1 MIFLAWKLSR
11 WRQFYKFSCSSF
23 MLDLSTLR
31 ADTPG
36 VQHVIHFNNA
46 GASLMPQPVIDAITA
61 HIALEAQIG
70 GYEAAEV
77 QKGDIQGFYTATAD
91 LLNTTADHIAATSNA
106 TDAYARALSA
116 IPFQRGDVILTTLN
130 DYVSNQI
137 AFLSLQKRFG
147 IEVVRAADE
156 SGGGVSVDDMADKIK
171 SLRPRLVA
179 VTHVPTNSGLVQPV
193 EAIGQLCRDYD
204 VLYLVDAC
212 QSVGQLPVD
221 VSQIQCDFLTATCR
235 KFLRGPR
242 GMGFL
247 YVSDKVLSANMAPL
261 FVDLHGASWESA
273 DTYRLEPTAKRFEDW
288 EFPHALVLGAAEAH
302 RYALAVGLDSIA
314 EQNAALC
321 ARLRTQLAQL
331 PDVRLLDEG
340 DHLSSIITLVSE
352 RKSAADLKTA
362 LSQERI
368 NTSISTHGAAILD
381 YDRKGMKTAALRI
394 SPHYF
399 NTDEEIST
407 LVETLQRSLA

>member
-1 MIFLAWKLSR
+1 
-11 WRQFYKFSCSSF
+11 
-23 MLDLSTLR
+23 MLDLTTLR

-36 VQHVIHFNNA
+36 VQHVTHFNNA
-46 GASLMPQPVIDAITA
+46 GASLMAQPVINAITA
-61 HIALEAQIG
+61 HITLEAEIG

-77 QKGDIQGFYTATAD
+77 KKAAILSFYEATAD
-91 LLNTTADHIAATSNA
+91 LLNTTADHIAAAANA
-106 TDAYARALSA
+106 TDAYARALSS
-116 IPFQRGDVILTTLN
+116 ISFQRDDVILTTTN

-147 IEVVRAADE
+147 VKVVRAANDPAT
-156 SGGGVSVDDMADKIK
+156 GVSVADMAEKIK

-193 EAIGQLCRDYD
+193 EAIGQFCREYD

-221 VSQIQCDFLTATCR
+221 VQAIQCDFLTATCR

-247 YVSDKVLSANMAPL
+247 YVSDKVLAANMAPL
-261 FVDLHGASWESA
+261 FIDLHGASWESA

-302 RYALAVGLDSIA
+302 RYALKVGIA
-314 EQNAALC
+314 EIAERNAALC
-321 ARLRTQLAQL
+321 ATLRSELAQL
-331 PDVRLLDEG
+331 PGVRLLDEG
-340 DHLSSIITLVSE
+340 DRLASIITLISD
-352 RKSAADLKTA
+352 RKPATDLKSA

-399 NTDEEIST
+399 NTDEEVSI
-407 LVETLQRSLA
+407 LVETLKQTLA

>member
-1 MIFLAWKLSR
+1 
-11 WRQFYKFSCSSF
+11 
-23 MLDLSTLR
+23 MLDLATVR
-31 ADTPG
+31 VDTPG

-46 GASLMPQPVIDAITA
+46 GASLMPQSVIDAMTN

-70 GYEAAEV
+70 GYEAAAQ
-77 QKGDIQGFYTATAD
+77 QKDAIQAFYSATAS
-91 LLNTTADHIAATSNA
+91 LLNTTADNIAATANA

-116 IPFQRGDVILTTLN
+116 IPFQQGDVILTTTN

-147 IEVVRAADE
+147 VEVVRAADE
-156 SGGGVSVDDMADKIK
+156 ASGGVSVSDMADKIK

-193 EAIGQLCRDYD
+193 EAVGQLCREHD

-221 VSQIQCDFLTATCR
+221 VRQIHCDFLTATCR

-247 YVSDKVLSANMAPL
+247 YVSDNVLSANMAPL
-261 FVDLHGASWESA
+261 FVDLHGASWASA
-273 DTYRLEPTAKRFEDW
+273 DTFELEPTAKRFEDW
-288 EFPHALVLGAAEAH
+288 EFPYALVLGAAEAH
-302 RYALAVGLDSIA
+302 RYALAVGVAAIA
-314 EQNAALC
+314 ERNLQLC
-321 ARLRTQLAQL
+321 KTLRTQLAL
-331 PDVRLLDEG
+331 VPGVRLLDEG
-340 DHLSSIITLVSE
+340 DQLSSIIILYSE
-352 RKSAADLKTA
+352 RKSAEEIKAA
-362 LSQERI
+362 LSAEHI
-368 NTSISTHGAAILD
+368 NVSISPHGAAILD
-381 YDRKGMKTAALRI
+381 FDRKGMLTAAIRI

-399 NTDEEIST
+399 NTDEEITT
-407 LVETLQRSLA
+407 LVTTLKRILA